1 MHLATTLHVDF
12 THHDMACWL
21 NMQCGQLVATVVTS
35 LNIPAI

>member
-21 NMQCGQLVATVVTS
+21 NMQCGQLVATVGS
-35 LNIPAI
+35 YI